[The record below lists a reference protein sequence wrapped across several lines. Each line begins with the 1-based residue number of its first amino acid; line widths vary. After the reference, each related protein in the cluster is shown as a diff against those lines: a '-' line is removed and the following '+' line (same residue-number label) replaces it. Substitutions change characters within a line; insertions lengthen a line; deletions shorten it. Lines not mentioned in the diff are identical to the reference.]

1 MYRRWPL
8 LAGILIFLGVF
19 LSAPSWAGQVVTKE
33 MKVWAKKAIE
43 EEKALK
49 APPAKNTLAVL
60 YFKNKTEQSDLD
72 PLQKGIALML
82 ITDLSKIKSLQ
93 VVERVQLQALVEE
106 LGLGVSGLVEPDTAP
121 RVGKILGSKWL
132 AGGEILAGKALQE
145 MKKLRLE
152 SNLLDVPAQKI
163 LGQPAAEADPAE
175 LFRLEKELLFG
186 LVKLLQVQVTSREEE
201 ELKRPCST
209 SFRALLTLFRAIEA
223 SDRGNYA
230 RAGELYESAL
240 REDASLC
247 LAGEALQELRVLGLI
262 SGKKKSADMLRS
274 LRDQTSLTDQ
284 LTPEDADKRVK
295 TPKEVPNP
303 AKIGVVFP

>member
-1 MYRRWPL
+1 MNRGWSL
-8 LAGILIFLGVF
+8 WAGILISLGVF
-19 LSAPSWAGQVVTKE
+19 LSAPSWAGQVVTQE

-49 APPAKNTLAVL
+49 TLAAQNTVAVL
-60 YFKNKTEQSDLD
+60 YFKNKTEQSDFD

-82 ITDLSKIKSLQ
+82 ITDLSKIKNLQ
-93 VVERVQLQALVEE
+93 VVERVQLQAMVEE

-121 RVGKILGSKWL
+121 RVGRILGAKWL
-132 AGGEILAGKALQE
+132 VGGEILTGKVLQE
-145 MKKLRLE
+145 MKNLRLQ
-152 SNLLDVPAQKI
+152 SNLLDVPVQKI

-186 LVKLLQVQVTSREEE
+186 LIKLLQVQVTPQEEE

-209 SFRALLTLFRAIEA
+209 NYRALLTLFRAIDA

-240 REDASLC
+240 KEDGSLC
-247 LAGEALQELRVLGLI
+247 LAGEALQELKVLGLI
-262 SGKKKSADMLRS
+262 SRKKKSAEMLRS

-303 AKIGVVFP
+303 AKIGVFFP